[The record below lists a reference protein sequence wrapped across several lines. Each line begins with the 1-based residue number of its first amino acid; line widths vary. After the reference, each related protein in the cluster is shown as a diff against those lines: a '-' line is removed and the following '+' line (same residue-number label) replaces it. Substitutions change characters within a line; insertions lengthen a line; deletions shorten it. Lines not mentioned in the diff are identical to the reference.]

1 MKRLVLVFMFVGMFL
16 ISSVYSIFADTRVKM
31 RGDSFIVGSYIENRN
46 FTGWNKTGTKSSE
59 AFEIWERFRLR
70 ADFEA
75 NENVYFRL
83 GLRVINTWGY
93 GTFTAAN
100 PAAEVLVDLA
110 YLQFKVPNTKI
121 TVTAGYQ
128 DLTLPQSSIF
138 NGSPI
143 YCDYLAA
150 ITLDIP
156 VIDNNFSIL
165 AGYARLFDTNRTF
178 DSTTTQKYDEM
189 NGYFLTLPVTVE
201 GFKTTPW
208 AMVVIAGRDGPYSN
222 YKNTADVADSGTLF
236 ANTLLTAAS
245 YINISS
251 SGRTG
256 HWKNAQNP
264 YYWVGSSFEVSALD
278 PIRLYADI
286 VYGAGAMNDSKA
298 DRRQGYMAD
307 FAAEYTGFG
316 FGNPMVFGWYAS
328 GEDSSINNGSERL
341 PYLRSKWGAGNS
353 LLFEDDSPLPRATSI
368 YLSPVGSCGVGI
380 SSGEMSFVEK
390 FSNRLTFIYY
400 KGNNSPKAIRT
411 ARTLSSSYMA
421 MGHDLT
427 TNEHVIGLNFDTK
440 YMIYENLS
448 AILETG
454 WAHGQ
459 F

>member
-1 MKRLVLVFMFVGMFL
+1 
-16 ISSVYSIFADTRVKM
+16 
-31 RGDSFIVGSYIENRN
+31 
-46 FTGWNKTGTKSSE
+46 
-59 AFEIWERFRLR
+59 
-70 ADFEA
+70 
-75 NENVYFRL
+75 
-83 GLRVINTWGY
+83 
-93 GTFTAAN
+93 
-100 PAAEVLVDLA
+100 
-110 YLQFKVPNTKI
+110 
-121 TVTAGYQ
+121 
-128 DLTLPQSSIF
+128 
-138 NGSPI
+138 
-143 YCDYLAA
+143 
-150 ITLDIP
+150 
-156 VIDNNFSIL
+156 
-165 AGYARLFDTNRTF
+165 
-178 DSTTTQKYDEM
+178 
-189 NGYFLTLPVTVE
+189 
-201 GFKTTPW
+201 
-208 AMVVIAGRDGPYSN
+208 
-222 YKNTADVADSGTLF
+222 
-236 ANTLLTAAS
+236 
-245 YINISS
+245 
-251 SGRTG
+251 
-256 HWKNAQNP
+256 
-264 YYWVGSSFEVSALD
+264 
-278 PIRLYADI
+278 
-286 VYGAGAMNDSKA
+286 MNDSKA